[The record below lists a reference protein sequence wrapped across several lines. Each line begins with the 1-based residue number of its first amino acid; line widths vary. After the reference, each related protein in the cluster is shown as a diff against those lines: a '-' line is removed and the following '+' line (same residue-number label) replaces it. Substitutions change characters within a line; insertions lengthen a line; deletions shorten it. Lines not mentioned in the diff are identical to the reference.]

1 MKKLILL
8 SVIVVEWIYVD
19 IIFAQNNKPYYINT
33 SSIDLFLKDPSLKS
47 TKNRKIPLTQ
57 IKISKTI
64 KYKFYIQ
71 GCLHANELTACE
83 FVTWLANKIRNGN
96 SLLNQLTAAQF
107 DFVPIANPDGFVL
120 KQRYN
125 FKGVNLNR
133 NFSMF
138 WGISFEPH
146 GIHPFSEKETLALN
160 KLLTYQK
167 YDAAIDVHGFTNLIV
182 TPSITPELEKNSL
195 LTPKYFSWIKI
206 LKAIMQKILWSHYK
220 IKSALDLKDG
230 GAFEDWAFWQNN
242 TLAFCLELN
251 YKNRFINN
259 EDTFLRY
266 EYFIYQIFKQLI
278 NNQDLI

>member
-8 SVIVVEWIYVD
+8 YALVVEWIYID
-19 IIFAQNNKPYYINT
+19 ILFAQNNKPYHVNT
-33 SSIDLFLKDPSLKS
+33 SSIDLVLKDSSLKS
-47 TKNRKIPLTQ
+47 TKNRTIPLIQ
-57 IKISKTI
+57 IKISKNI
-64 KYKFYIQ
+64 NHKFYIQ
-71 GCLHANELTACE
+71 GCLHANELTACK
-83 FVTWLANKIRNGN
+83 FVTWLANKVINGD
-96 SLLNQLTAAQF
+96 SLLNQLNTAQL

-125 FKGVNLNR
+125 FKDVNLNR

-146 GIHPFSEKETLALN
+146 GTHPFSEKETLALN

-167 YDAAIDVHGFTNLIV
+167 YDAAIDVHGFANLII
-182 TPSITPELEKNSL
+182 TPSITSELEKTSL

-206 LKAIMQKILWSHYK
+206 LKTVMQKILWSHYK
-220 IKSALDLKDG
+220 IKSALELKDG
-230 GAFEDWAFWQNN
+230 GAFEDWAFWENN

-251 YKNRFINN
+251 YKNRFTNN

-266 EYFIYQIFKQLI
+266 ENFIYQIFQQLI
-278 NNQDLI
+278 NNKDVI